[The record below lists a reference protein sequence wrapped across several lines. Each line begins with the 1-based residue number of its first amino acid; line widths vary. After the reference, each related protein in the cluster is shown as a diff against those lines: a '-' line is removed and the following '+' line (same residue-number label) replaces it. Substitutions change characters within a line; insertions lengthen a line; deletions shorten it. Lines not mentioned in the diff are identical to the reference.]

1 VSQHADGTK
10 VHAFSAFLKPALGRR
25 NLVVRSGARADRLL
39 VDEGHRCRGVAYR
52 HMASGEDRVVY
63 AKREVV
69 LASGYIYSPRL
80 LFLSGIGDRED
91 LKLVGLDVKRHL
103 PAVGKHLTAARYTP
117 LSWNTGAPTLSKMM
131 GAPVSPE
138 GQEPVPEAFGS
149 ALMEAT
155 ARFRS
160 KAAREAEPTA
170 ERPDIAVMFMPL
182 YYAPKS
188 APLQY
193 SLQGEDWPLQT
204 NAYTLLATL
213 GETKAQG
220 SVTFPTG
227 SPDESPVVTH
237 EPLTHP
243 HDLRMAEEAVAW
255 ARKVGGSAHFNAT
268 LGAVGNGAGAADL
281 FSAVYD
287 GRGTC
292 RMGKSDRDSVVSS
305 DLKVHGIE
313 GLRIADGSVIPQA
326 SPYLAQPEVLLVAER
341 AAELLLHE
349 HFGFDVEEA
358 RSSLLRETGVQA
370 EERWSVSRLTAA
382 LGAHPTLMQ
391 AVDFLGGHAPAPE
404 LLSRQTGSGA
414 SAVLALAAGLA
425 ASAAMTAVALTG
437 CRRRSAETRSPNLY
451 APLAA

>member
-1 VSQHADGTK
+1 
-10 VHAFSAFLKPALGRR
+10 
-25 NLVVRSGARADRLL
+25 
-39 VDEGHRCRGVAYR
+39 
-52 HMASGEDRVVY
+52 
-63 AKREVV
+63 
-69 LASGYIYSPRL
+69 
-80 LFLSGIGDRED
+80 
-91 LKLVGLDVKRHL
+91 
-103 PAVGKHLTAARYTP
+103 
-117 LSWNTGAPTLSKMM
+117 
-131 GAPVSPE
+131 
-138 GQEPVPEAFGS
+138 VPEAFGS
-149 ALMEAT
+149 ALLEAT

-160 KAAREAEPTA
+160 QAAREAEPTA

-220 SVTFPTG
+220 SVTFPAG

-243 HDLRMAEEAVAW
+243 HDLQMAEEAVAW
-255 ARKVGGSAHFNAT
+255 ARRVGGSTHFNAT
-268 LGAVGNGAGAADL
+268 LGAVGNGAGAADM

-292 RMGKSDRDSVVSS
+292 RMGDSERDSVVSR

-341 AAELLLHE
+341 ASELLLHE
-349 HFGFDVEEA
+349 HLGFDVEEV
-358 RSSLLRETGVQA
+358 RSPSLLETGA
-370 EERWSVSRLTAA
+370 RAKDAWPVSRLTAA
-382 LGAHPTLMQ
+382 LGAHPTLME
-391 AVDFLGGHAPAPE
+391 AVDFLGGHAPAQE
-404 LLSRQTGSGA
+404 LLTGQLGSGPNA
-414 SAVLALAAGLA
+414 GLALAAALA
-425 ASAAMTAVALTG
+425 ATAAVAAVALG
-437 CRRRSAETRSPNLY
+437 GYRRREAEARSATLY
-451 APLAA
+451 APLAPLRP